1 MDGTVWRDI
10 LHLESQLIHIYTFA
24 RYREKLGF
32 DYLELEMP
40 PGRTLANLLENLKLV
55 DLPSDALFA
64 INKRFSGLDTQLN
77 DGDEIAIMPPVS
89 GG

>member
-1 MDGTVWRDI
+1 M
-10 LHLESQLIHIYTFA
+10 IHIHTFA

-32 DYLELEMP
+32 DYLELKTP
-40 PGRTLANLLENLKLV
+40 PNSTLADLMEDLKL
-55 DLPSDALFA
+55 DLPNNALFA
-64 INKRFSGLDTQLN
+64 INKRFSGLDTQIK